1 MNKINLE
8 FDKQLTRLAGN
19 LFGEEIYNNQVKK
32 NIKWNEKNEIIFH
45 NQIDRIAI
53 SFIQG
58 FAKEILKK
66 IDKNEVEN
74 VIVFKASTKELEKKI
89 LDNMLF

>member
-1 MNKINLE
+1 MKE
-8 FDKQLTRLAGN
+8 
-19 LFGEEIYNNQVKK
+19 
-32 NIKWNEKNEIIFH
+32 
-45 NQIDRIAI
+45 
-53 SFIQG
+53 
-58 FAKEILKK
+58 EILKK